1 MPSPYAVPPA
11 LGRRCGGAPVAA
23 ALAALLLAGCQ
34 AAGPAA
40 PAPPSQLSL
49 QARLRLAEATDAQQG
64 GSVATY
70 AVLSEAAA
78 AAPDDIPLQERF
90 AAVAEANER
99 WAEAAEA
106 LRRVIAR
113 APTAERLMR
122 LGRLELRL
130 GQPSAVQ
137 TWRRAVASGGRSVEA
152 LNGLGLAHDMLGD
165 HAAAQA
171 AYREALAIDPTSWTV
186 AANLGMSLLLT
197 RRPEA
202 AAEVLARA
210 ETDPAAPPRARHNL
224 AIAFAMSG
232 QEARML
238 RLLRAEGGRT
248 PQQVET
254 LAADIRGFA
263 RWLATRDGPAPVPT
277 PPPEGSAPTP
287 APAAA
292 EAAPASAPAARP
304 VAAPSPPRAARSPP
318 ASPLLAGAA
327 PPPTAAAH
335 WPDPAM
341 PPPPSEAPAAS
352 SGAVM
357 LTAAAAPLPAAHRQM
372 AVNTPHAPPASGS
385 ALVQLAAL
393 DSEAAAQRQWAALLA
408 RLPELGAHEPSV
420 ERIGANGRTR
430 WRLRIRGLADL
441 AAANA
446 LCARVRATG
455 SPCIAIA
462 GSATR

>member
-1 MPSPYAVPPA
+1 M
-11 LGRRCGGAPVAA
+11 AA
-23 ALAALLLAGCQ
+23 ALAVLLLAGCQ

-49 QARLRLAEATDAQQG
+49 HARLRLAEATDAQQG
-64 GSVATY
+64 GSAATY
-70 AVLSEAAA
+70 AVLAEAAA

-137 TWRRAVASGGRSVEA
+137 TWQRAVASGGRSVEA

-171 AYREALAIDPTSWTV
+171 AYREALAIDPASWTV

-263 RWLATRDGPAPVPT
+263 RWLATRDGPAPAPT
-277 PPPEGSAPTP
+277 SPPEASTPTP

-304 VAAPSPPRAARSPP
+304 VAAPSSPRAARSPP
-318 ASPLLAGAA
+318 ASPPLAGAA
-327 PPPTAAAH
+327 PPTPAH
-335 WPDPAM
+335 RPDPAM

-372 AVNTPHAPPASGS
+372 AADTPRSPPASGS

-408 RLPELGAHEPSV
+408 RLPELGAHAPSV

>member
-1 MPSPYAVPPA
+1 MPSPCAVLPA
-11 LGRRCGGAPVAA
+11 LGRRCSGAPVVAT
-23 ALAALLLAGCQ
+23 LAALLLAACQ
-34 AAGPAA
+34 GAGPAP

-64 GSVATY
+64 GTAATY
-70 AVLSEAAA
+70 AVLAEAAA
-78 AAPDDIPLQERF
+78 TAPDDIPLQERF

-106 LRRVIAR
+106 LRRIIAR
-113 APTAERLMR
+113 APTPERLMR

-137 TWRRAVASGGRSVEA
+137 TWQRAVASGGRSVEA
-152 LNGLGLAHDMLGD
+152 LNGLGLAHDMVGD

-171 AYREALAIDPTSWTV
+171 AYRQALAIDPASWTV

-197 RRPEA
+197 RQPKA

-210 ETDPAAPPRARHNL
+210 EADPAAPPRARHNL

-248 PQQVET
+248 PQQLEA
-254 LAADIRGFA
+254 LAAEIRDFA
-263 RWLATRDGPAPVPT
+263 RWLATRDGPAPAPT
-277 PPPEGSAPTP
+277 PPPEAGAPAP

-292 EAAPASAPAARP
+292 EAAPAFAPAARP
-304 VAAPSPPRAARSPP
+304 AAPPSPALAARSQP
-318 ASPLLAGAA
+318 ASAPMAGAA
-327 PPPTAAAH
+327 PPPGPPH
-335 WPDPAM
+335 HPHPAM
-341 PPPPSEAPAAS
+341 PPPPSDAPAAAAD
-352 SGAVM
+352 GAATRT
-357 LTAAAAPLPAAHRQM
+357 TAAASLPAANQEM
-372 AVNTPHAPPASGS
+372 AADTPPLSLASGG

-393 DSEAAAQRQWAALLA
+393 DSEAAAQRQWAVLVA
-408 RLPELGAHEPSV
+408 RVPELGAHEPSV
-420 ERIGANGRTR
+420 ERIVTNGRPR

-446 LCARVRATG
+446 LCARVRAAG
-455 SPCIAIA
+455 SPCFAA
-462 GSATR
+462 PSAAR